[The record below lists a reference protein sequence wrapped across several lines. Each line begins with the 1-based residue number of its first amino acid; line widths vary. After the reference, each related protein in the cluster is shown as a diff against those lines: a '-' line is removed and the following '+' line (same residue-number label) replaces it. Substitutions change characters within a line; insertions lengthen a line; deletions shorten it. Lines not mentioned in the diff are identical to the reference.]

1 MGSTLS
7 WGFVLFS
14 RLLLGTRSIH
24 FLAHVGIW
32 NAGVQFALWTA
43 WTAGWALE
51 YLKGPVGTHCYAR
64 LCLTQPSCLS
74 DSATQSWPSIDLSF
88 LDSPTSDHSKHCCQ
102 IRLLKSPFKVVNPCL
117 EGWQGLFFVSRRVL
131 NISIS
136 VRPVSQPQHPSNTLL
151 MPPSE
156 SLPISSPGLE
166 CSLAPLTPL
175 HLPALSRPPQ
185 LSGFSSTDCLRCTVS
200 TPLFGQLIVPFF
212 SFYF

>member
-24 FLAHVGIW
+24 FLARVGIW
-32 NAGVQFALWTA
+32 NTGVQFTLWTA
-43 WTAGWALE
+43 RTAGWALE

-64 LCLTQPSCLS
+64 LCLTQPSRLS

-117 EGWQGLFFVSRRVL
+117 EGWQGLSLFPGEFWISSSQSGQRPIPSVL
-131 NISIS
+131 QTLCSCLPLKLCPSLPLGWN
-136 VRPVSQPQHPSNTLL
+136 VPLHPS
-151 MPPSE
+151 PPCIYLPYPDHPNSQGFRQQIAYIVQYQHS
-156 SLPISSPGLE
+156 SL
-166 CSLAPLTPL
+166 
-175 HLPALSRPPQ
+175 
-185 LSGFSSTDCLRCTVS
+185 DN
-200 TPLFGQLIVPFF
+200 
-212 SFYF
+212 